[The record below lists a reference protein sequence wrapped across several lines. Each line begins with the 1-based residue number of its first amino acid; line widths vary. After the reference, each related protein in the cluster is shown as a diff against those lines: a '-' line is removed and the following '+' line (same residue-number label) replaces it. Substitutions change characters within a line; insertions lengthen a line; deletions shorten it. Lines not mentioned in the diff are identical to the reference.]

1 MKCSHSAFNAQGS
14 RLMIVVVHS
23 YEQSKKNVAAAMEAL
38 KEKGKTG

>member
-1 MKCSHSAFNAQGS
+1 
-14 RLMIVVVHS
+14 MIVVVQT